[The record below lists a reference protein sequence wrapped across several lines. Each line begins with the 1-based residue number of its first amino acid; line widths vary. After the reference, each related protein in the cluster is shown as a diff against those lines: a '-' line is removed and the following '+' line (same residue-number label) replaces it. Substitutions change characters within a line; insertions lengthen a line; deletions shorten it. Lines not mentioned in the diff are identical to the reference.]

1 MFDSMYYGVYM
12 FFASLMICSAIFVFF
27 LIPETK
33 GIPLEKMD
41 RLFAKDLPAR
51 KAHKVV
57 LAEAHMDDQDFRR
70 ASLRGEEKADEAE
83 GYIVDEKRVEN
94 V

>member
-41 RLFAKDLPAR
+41 RLFEKGLPAR

-57 LAEAHMDDQDFRR
+57 LAEVQMQDRDFRR
-70 ASLRGEEKADEAE
+70 GSIRDGEEKDVGFEE
-83 GYIVDEKRVEN
+83 REVSRKEEV
-94 V
+94 